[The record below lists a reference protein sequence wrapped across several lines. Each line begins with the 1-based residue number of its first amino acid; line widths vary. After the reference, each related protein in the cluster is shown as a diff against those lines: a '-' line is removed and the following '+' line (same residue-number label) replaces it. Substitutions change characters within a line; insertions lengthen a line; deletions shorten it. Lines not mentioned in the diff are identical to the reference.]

1 MTENRRIFLNII
13 ATYGRSLFAL
23 ACGLFTGRWLLM
35 SLGEVDYGLISVV
48 GALTGFIGFISGLI
62 AAAVGRFYTFSI
74 GQARVMGAAGLEE
87 CRKWFNTAFLLH
99 SVIPLAMLI
108 IGYPIGDYA
117 IRHEWLN
124 IPPDR
129 VEACL
134 WVFRFSCLSG
144 FLGLVTVPFN
154 AMYGAKQYIAELTVY
169 SFVTTTLNVC
179 FLYYMVTHPG
189 DWLARY
195 ALWGA
200 LLAIAPNLII
210 TIRAYQLFPECRFR
224 RAYLWSWSRTKA
236 LFAYAAAQSLDIFVT
251 LLRHQGIAILVNKYL
266 TPAHNAAI
274 TVANTV
280 TTHCYTLAGCMTGA
294 FAPALT
300 SACGAHDYKR
310 MHTLAFG
317 VCKIGI
323 LLIFIFAL
331 PMLLEVHEV
340 MRLWLK
346 EPPAYAPGLCA
357 LFLIA
362 SITER
367 FAWGHSLA
375 LNANGKLFA
384 CQGLLCFVNL
394 LLFPLAWI
402 ALACGYDVYSVGA
415 VHILM
420 MIGNVAVRVYYARK
434 LVNMGIRHW
443 LFSVVLPLLTLASIC
458 LLVGAVPRFLLEPSF
473 WRVCL
478 TTLIIEV
485 VYLPVAWFTVL
496 SKEERGFIREKLLMM
511 WNKLRA

>member
-117 IRHEWLN
+117 IRHAWLN

-179 FLYYMVTHPG
+179 FLYYWH
-189 DWLARY
+189 
-195 ALWGA
+195 
-200 LLAIAPNLII
+200 
-210 TIRAYQLFPECRFR
+210 
-224 RAYLWSWSRTKA
+224 
-236 LFAYAAAQSLDIFVT
+236 
-251 LLRHQGIAILVNKYL
+251 
-266 TPAHNAAI
+266 
-274 TVANTV
+274 
-280 TTHCYTLAGCMTGA
+280 
-294 FAPALT
+294 
-300 SACGAHDYKR
+300 
-310 MHTLAFG
+310 
-317 VCKIGI
+317 
-323 LLIFIFAL
+323 
-331 PMLLEVHEV
+331 
-340 MRLWLK
+340 
-346 EPPAYAPGLCA
+346 
-357 LFLIA
+357 
-362 SITER
+362 
-367 FAWGHSLA
+367 
-375 LNANGKLFA
+375 
-384 CQGLLCFVNL
+384 
-394 LLFPLAWI
+394 
-402 ALACGYDVYSVGA
+402 
-415 VHILM
+415 
-420 MIGNVAVRVYYARK
+420 
-434 LVNMGIRHW
+434 
-443 LFSVVLPLLTLASIC
+443 LASVKSVSC
-458 LLVGAVPRFLLEPSF
+458 
-473 WRVCL
+473 
-478 TTLIIEV
+478 
-485 VYLPVAWFTVL
+485 
-496 SKEERGFIREKLLMM
+496 
-511 WNKLRA
+511 